1 MSPDV
6 PGPPLPDRY
15 RVVRHIARGGMASV
29 WAAED
34 GLLGRLVAVKVL
46 AGHIAEDPGARRR
59 FDREARTAARVGGHP
74 NVVTIYDVGEHADLP
89 FIVMELFTGSVADRL
104 GEGVPLPRAVAL
116 DWLAQAAAGLDH
128 AHAEDVVH
136 RDVKPANLLLDH
148 RSRLAVADFGI
159 ARLVDESALTQA
171 GVMLGTAA
179 YLSPEQARG
188 EPATAAS
195 DRYALGIVAF
205 ELLTG
210 RRPFTGPTVPAQA
223 RAHLEAPVPASG
235 LGPEVDDVLARALAK
250 DPEAR
255 YLTSGRFVDELRA
268 ASARP
273 VAATTIAAQLPP
285 IAPTGPP
292 PHPHLPHPHLPH
304 RQRQATGA
312 PSARLAPVADPP
324 AGASGPV
331 RTHRSGSGRART
343 ALLGGLA
350 ALALAGG
357 VTAAVI
363 AGGGDDGDGERA
375 GGTSTATEPERT
387 RQRTRTATRTQAAP
401 DVAPA
406 PPATTDAAP
415 ATPTATTEATPP
427 ADTAPDAEPEGGPGP
442 ATAGNESPEELNDRG
457 FAALRAGDAATAVT
471 LLEQANQGFF
481 RQGDAANRLLWGY
494 TLFNL
499 GQAYEAAGRPA
510 DAVGAYESRLQV
522 SPNDQR
528 ADVQR
533 ALRRA
538 RRAAAG

>member
-74 NVVTIYDVGEHADLP
+74 NVVTIYDVGEHEGLP
-89 FIVMELFTGSVADRL
+89 FIVMELFAGSVADRL
-104 GEGVPLPRAVAL
+104 GEGVPLPRAEAL

-148 RSRLAVADFGI
+148 RSRLAVADFGS

-223 RAHLEAPVPASG
+223 RAHLEAAVPASG

-273 VAATTIAAQLPP
+273 VAASAVAAPLPP

-292 PHPHLPHPHLPH
+292 PHPHLPH
-304 RQRQATGA
+304 RRATREH
-312 PSARLAPVADPP
+312 SARLAPVADAP
-324 AGASGPV
+324 ADDRGPV
-331 RTHRSGSGRART
+331 RTHRPGRGRART
-343 ALLGGLA
+343 ALLAGLA

-357 VTAAVI
+357 VTAAVL

-375 GGTSTATEPERT
+375 AGGSTATEPERT
-387 RQRTRTATRTQAAP
+387 RRRARTATRTQPAP

-406 PPATTDAAP
+406 PPATSEPAP
-415 ATPTATTEATPP
+415 ATPPATTAP
-427 ADTAPDAEPEGGPGP
+427 AETAPDAEPEGGPGP
-442 ATAGNESPEELNDRG
+442 ATAGNESPEELNQRG

-481 RQGDAANRLLWGY
+481 RQGDAADRLQWGY

-522 SPNDQR
+522 SPDDQR
-528 ADVQR
+528 ADVER